1 MQSLTETP
9 LLDDGSRSKE
19 FAIPP
24 PVLEDREKSL
34 LGPRQFAKSAS
45 FRQCDRKRFV
55 HDHMFSCAQRGSC
68 KGRMRFVRTS
78 DDHQVHISMSSRF
91 LGIGHN
97 LHSRQIFPHLLGV
110 ARADHAQ
117 FETGNGPD
125 QGSVKRFAD
134 EAKAD

>member
-1 MQSLTETP
+1 MQNLTETP

-45 FRQCDRKRFV
+45 FRQRDRERLV
-55 HDHMFSCAQRGSC
+55 HDHMFSRAQRSSC
-68 KGRMRFVRTS
+68 KGHMGFVRTS
-78 DDHQVHISMSSRF
+78 DDHEVHISMSRR
-91 LGIGHN
+91 LLRIGHN
-97 LHSRQIFPHLLGV
+97 LHRRQIFPNLLGV

-117 FETGNGPD
+117 FKTRNGPD
-125 QGSVKRFAD
+125 QGSVKGFTD